1 MKSKK
6 YSTRTVSPP
15 RIYCAP
21 TLKFKVG
28 DRVEVFKPSGNGGG
42 LYVRGVIDKVRPH
55 VSSEYKYVVRYDGK
69 GSSVEKESNL
79 QLIKEV
85 TKAPSKTLKKSDLYN
100 IAARFYALGRA
111 EENTGMGY
119 IDDDI
124 LTEYTDE
131 LIKTLQ
137 TANKIKT

>member
-6 YSTRTVSPP
+6 HSTTYVPGPSSNLSGAR
-15 RIYCAP
+15 A
-21 TLKFKVG
+21 LKFKVG
-28 DRVEVFKPSGNGGG
+28 DRVEVYKDRGG
-42 LYVRGVIDKVRPH
+42 LYVEAEIIKVRPH

-124 LTEYTDE
+124 LIEYTEE